1 MAKKKK
7 KSKFKKYLILTGG
20 FLVFGL
26 FMLMGASSASV
37 GTEGGRQESVVTAQT
52 SILEA
57 YLNNRSEE
65 QIALVESAQAE
76 LTARSGTSTK
86 GGDSYIETL
95 NPSLLHTEESSSSS
109 SESSTQSSH
118 AESSTTQ
125 NTEPLNVQ
133 WDGYFIGQMMTH
145 AGIEMSYWN
154 AAASTFATKLHQ
166 NGKFNMAEGYI
177 PREGDIVFWG
187 KKLRSLSD
195 GQTIK
200 ARHCGIVTK
209 VEMITDH
216 TLIKAMRITVIEG
229 DVEGRIVNGNYSHST
244 SYAEAYIYDLY
255 DTHGNNHHGS
265 AGSYEQIMGYGTVV
279 TDIEEVE
286 STTDTSDYEHLLYT
300 IDLQSTYEEA
310 AAREGES
317 S

>member
-7 KSKFKKYLILTGG
+7 KSKFKKYLILTCGG
-20 FLVFGL
+20 LAFGL
-26 FMLMGASSASV
+26 FMLMGASSATVS
-37 GTEGGRQESVVTAQT
+37 TEGGRQVSVASAQT
-52 SILEA
+52 SNLET
-57 YLNNRSEE
+57 YLNTRTEE
-65 QIALVESAQAE
+65 QIALVEAAQSE
-76 LTARSGTSTK
+76 LTTRGGADTK

-95 NPSLLHTEESSSSS
+95 NPTLLN
-109 SESSTQSSH
+109 
-118 AESSTTQ
+118 Q
-125 NTEPLNVQ
+125 NVSRTHNITPLNIQ
-133 WDGYFIGQMMTH
+133 WDSYFIGQVMTN
-145 AGIEMSYWN
+145 AGIDISDWN
-154 AAASTFATKLHQ
+154 AGASTFATKLHQ
-166 NGKFNMAEGYI
+166 NGKFNIAEGYI

-200 ARHCGIVTK
+200 VRHCGIVTK

-244 SYAEAYIYDLY
+244 SYVEAYIYDLY
-255 DTHGNNHHGS
+255 DTQGNNHHGS
-265 AGSYEQIMGYGTVV
+265 STSYEQIMGYGTVA
-279 TDIEEVE
+279 TDVEQVE
-286 STTDTSDYEHLLYT
+286 STTDTSDYEHLVYT

-317 S
+317 L

>member
-1 MAKKKK
+1 MAKKK
-7 KSKFKKYLILTGG
+7 KSKFKIYIILTIG
-20 FLVFGL
+20 FFGFAL
-26 FMLMGASSASV
+26 FMLMGASSATVS
-37 GTEGGRQESVVTAQT
+37 TEGGRQTSVAAAQESNLT
-52 SILEA
+52 A
-57 YLNNRSEE
+57 YLSSRSAE
-65 QIALVESAQAE
+65 QIALAEAAQAE
-76 LTARSGTSTK
+76 LTARGGTSTK

-95 NPSLLHTEESSSSS
+95 NPGLLHPE
-109 SESSTQSSH
+109 ESSTQSSQ
-118 AESSTTQ
+118 SSATQ

-133 WDGYFIGQMMTH
+133 WDSYFIGQMMTN
-145 AGIEMSYWN
+145 AGIEMSDWN
-154 AAASTFATKLHQ
+154 AGASTFATKLHQ
-166 NGKFNMAEGYI
+166 NGKFNIAEGYI

-209 VEMITDH
+209 VEIIADH

-244 SYAEAYIYDLY
+244 SYVEAYIYDLY
-255 DTHGNNHHGS
+255 DTQGNNHHGS
-265 AGSYEQIMGYGTVV
+265 SGSYEQIMGYGTVA
-279 TDIEEVE
+279 TDVEQVE
-286 STTDTSDYEHLLYT
+286 STTDTSDYEHLVYT
-300 IDLQSTYEEA
+300 IDLQTTYEEA

>member
-7 KSKFKKYLILTGG
+7 KSKFKIYLILTIG
-20 FLVFGL
+20 FFGFAL
-26 FMLMGASSASV
+26 FMLMGASSATVS
-37 GTEGGRQESVVTAQT
+37 TEGGRQVSVASAQT
-52 SILEA
+52 SNLET
-57 YLNNRSEE
+57 YLNTRTEE
-65 QIALVESAQAE
+65 QIALVEAAQSE
-76 LTARSGTSTK
+76 LTTRGGADTK

-95 NPSLLHTEESSSSS
+95 NPTLLN
-109 SESSTQSSH
+109 
-118 AESSTTQ
+118 Q
-125 NTEPLNVQ
+125 NVSRTHNITPLNIQ
-133 WDGYFIGQMMTH
+133 WDSYFIGQVMTN
-145 AGIEMSYWN
+145 AGIDISDWN
-154 AAASTFATKLHQ
+154 AGASTFATKLHQ
-166 NGKFNMAEGYI
+166 NGKFNIAEGYI
-177 PREGDIVFWG
+177 PREGDIIFWG

-244 SYAEAYIYDLY
+244 SYVEAYIYDLY
-255 DTHGNNHHGS
+255 DTQGNNHHGS
-265 AGSYEQIMGYGTVV
+265 SGAHEQIMGYGTVA
-279 TDIEEVE
+279 TDVEQVE
-286 STTDTSDYEHLLYT
+286 STTDTSDYEHLVYT
-300 IDLQSTYEEA
+300 IDLQTTYEEA

>member
-57 YLNNRSEE
+57 YLNNRTEE
-65 QIALVESAQAE
+65 QIALVEAAQAE
-76 LTARSGTSTK
+76 LTTRGGADTK

-95 NPSLLHTEESSSSS
+95 NPTLLN
-109 SESSTQSSH
+109 
-118 AESSTTQ
+118 Q
-125 NTEPLNVQ
+125 NVSRTHNITPLNIQ
-133 WDGYFIGQMMTH
+133 WDSYFIGQVMTN
-145 AGIEMSYWN
+145 AGIDISDWN
-154 AAASTFATKLHQ
+154 AGASTFATKLHQ
-166 NGKFNMAEGYI
+166 NGKFNIAEGYI

-216 TLIKAMRITVIEG
+216 TIIKAMRITVIEG
-229 DVEGRIVNGNYSHST
+229 DVEGRIKSGNYDHASA
-244 SYAEAYIYDLY
+244 YVEAYTYDLY

-265 AGSYEQIMGYGTVV
+265 AGSYEQIMGYGTVA

-286 STTDTSDYEHLLYT
+286 STTDTSDYEHLFYT

>member
-7 KSKFKKYLILTGG
+7 KSKFKKYLILTCGG
-20 FLVFGL
+20 LAFGL
-26 FMLMGASSASV
+26 FMLMGASSATVS
-37 GTEGGRQESVVTAQT
+37 TEGGRQVSVASAQT
-52 SILEA
+52 SNLET
-57 YLNNRSEE
+57 YLNTRTEE
-65 QIALVESAQAE
+65 QIALVEAAQSE
-76 LTARSGTSTK
+76 LTTRGGADTK

-95 NPSLLHTEESSSSS
+95 NPTLLN
-109 SESSTQSSH
+109 
-118 AESSTTQ
+118 Q
-125 NTEPLNVQ
+125 NVSRTHNITPLNIQ
-133 WDGYFIGQMMTH
+133 WDSYFIGQMMTN
-145 AGIEMSYWN
+145 AGIDMSDWN
-154 AAASTFATKLHQ
+154 AGASTFATKLHQ
-166 NGKFNMAEGYI
+166 NGKFNIAEGYI
-177 PREGDIVFWG
+177 PREGDIIFWG

-209 VEMITDH
+209 VEIIADH

-229 DVEGRIVNGNYSHST
+229 DVEGRIKNGNYDHASA
-244 SYAEAYIYDLY
+244 YVEAYTYDLY

>member
-7 KSKFKKYLILTGG
+7 KSKFKKYLILTCGG
-20 FLVFGL
+20 LAFGL
-26 FMLMGASSASV
+26 FMLMGASSATVS
-37 GTEGGRQESVVTAQT
+37 TEGGRQVSVVTAQT

-57 YLNNRSEE
+57 YLNNRTEE
-65 QIALVESAQAE
+65 QIALVEAAQSE
-76 LTARSGTSTK
+76 LTTRGGADTK

-95 NPSLLHTEESSSSS
+95 NPTLLN
-109 SESSTQSSH
+109 
-118 AESSTTQ
+118 Q
-125 NTEPLNVQ
+125 NVSRTHNITPLNIQ
-133 WDGYFIGQMMTH
+133 WDSYFIGQVMTN
-145 AGIEMSYWN
+145 AGIDISDWN
-154 AAASTFATKLHQ
+154 AGASTFATKLHQ
-166 NGKFNMAEGYI
+166 NGKFNIAEGYI
-177 PREGDIVFWG
+177 PREGDIIFWG

-216 TLIKAMRITVIEG
+216 TIIKAMRITVIEG

-244 SYAEAYIYDLY
+244 SCVEAYIYDLY
-255 DTHGNNHHGS
+255 DTQGNNHHGS
-265 AGSYEQIMGYGTVV
+265 SGAYEQIMGYGTVA
-279 TDIEEVE
+279 TDVEQVE
-286 STTDTSDYEHLLYT
+286 STTDTSDYEHLVYT

>member
-7 KSKFKKYLILTGG
+7 KSKFKKYLILTCGG
-20 FLVFGL
+20 LAFGL
-26 FMLMGASSASV
+26 FMLMGASSATVS
-37 GTEGGRQESVVTAQT
+37 TEGGRQVSVASAQT
-52 SILEA
+52 SNLET
-57 YLNNRSEE
+57 YLNTRTEE
-65 QIALVESAQAE
+65 QIALVEAAQAE
-76 LTARSGTSTK
+76 LTTRGGADTK

-95 NPSLLHTEESSSSS
+95 NPTLLN
-109 SESSTQSSH
+109 
-118 AESSTTQ
+118 Q
-125 NTEPLNVQ
+125 NVSRTHNITPLNIQ
-133 WDGYFIGQMMTH
+133 WDSYFIGQVMTN
-145 AGIEMSYWN
+145 AGIDISDWN
-154 AAASTFATKLHQ
+154 AGASTFATKLHQ
-166 NGKFNMAEGYI
+166 NGKFNIAEGYI
-177 PREGDIVFWG
+177 PREGDIIFWG

-244 SYAEAYIYDLY
+244 SYVEAYIYDLY
-255 DTHGNNHHGS
+255 DTQGNNHHGS
-265 AGSYEQIMGYGTVV
+265 SASYEQIMGYGTVA
-279 TDIEEVE
+279 TDVEQVE
-286 STTDTSDYEHLLYT
+286 STTDTSDYEHLVYT

-317 S
+317 L

>member
-7 KSKFKKYLILTGG
+7 KSKFKKYLILTCGG
-20 FLVFGL
+20 LAFGL
-26 FMLMGASSASV
+26 FMLMGASSATVS
-37 GTEGGRQESVVTAQT
+37 TEGGRQVSVASAQT
-52 SILEA
+52 SNLET
-57 YLNNRSEE
+57 YLTTRSEE
-65 QIALVESAQAE
+65 QIALVEAAQAE
-76 LTARSGTSTK
+76 LTTRGGADTK

-95 NPSLLHTEESSSSS
+95 NPTLLN
-109 SESSTQSSH
+109 
-118 AESSTTQ
+118 Q
-125 NTEPLNVQ
+125 NVSRTHKITPPNIQ
-133 WDGYFIGQMMTH
+133 WDSYFIGQVMTN
-145 AGIEMSYWN
+145 AGIDISDWN
-154 AAASTFATKLHQ
+154 AGASTFATKLHQ
-166 NGKFNMAEGYI
+166 NGKFNIAEGYI
-177 PREGDIVFWG
+177 PREGDIIFWG

-209 VEMITDH
+209 VEIIADH

-244 SYAEAYIYDLY
+244 SYVEAYIYDLY
-255 DTHGNNHHGS
+255 DTQGNNHHGS
-265 AGSYEQIMGYGTVV
+265 SGSYEQIMGYGTVA

-286 STTDTSDYEHLLYT
+286 STTDTSDYENLVYT
-300 IDLQSTYEEA
+300 IDLQTTYEEA

>member
-7 KSKFKKYLILTGG
+7 KSKFKKYLILTCGG
-20 FLVFGL
+20 LAFGL
-26 FMLMGASSASV
+26 FMLMGASSATVS
-37 GTEGGRQESVVTAQT
+37 TEGGRQVSVASAQT
-52 SILEA
+52 SNLET
-57 YLNNRSEE
+57 YLTTRSEE
-65 QIALVESAQAE
+65 QIALVEAAQAE
-76 LTARSGTSTK
+76 LTTRGGADTK

-95 NPSLLHTEESSSSS
+95 NPTLLN
-109 SESSTQSSH
+109 
-118 AESSTTQ
+118 Q
-125 NTEPLNVQ
+125 NVSRTHNITPLNIQ
-133 WDGYFIGQMMTH
+133 WDSYFIGQVMTN
-145 AGIEMSYWN
+145 AGIDISDWN
-154 AAASTFATKLHQ
+154 AGASTFATKLHQ
-166 NGKFNMAEGYI
+166 NGKFNIAEGYI

-244 SYAEAYIYDLY
+244 SYVEAYIYDLY
-255 DTHGNNHHGS
+255 DTQGNNHHGS
-265 AGSYEQIMGYGTVV
+265 SASYEQIMGYGTVA
-279 TDIEEVE
+279 TDVEQVE
-286 STTDTSDYEHLLYT
+286 STTDTSDYEHLVYT

-317 S
+317 L

>member
-65 QIALVESAQAE
+65 QIALVEAAQAE
-76 LTARSGTSTK
+76 LTARGGTSTK

-95 NPSLLHTEESSSSS
+95 NPTLLN
-109 SESSTQSSH
+109 
-118 AESSTTQ
+118 Q
-125 NTEPLNVQ
+125 NVSRTHNITPLNIQ
-133 WDGYFIGQMMTH
+133 WDSYFIGQVMTN
-145 AGIEMSYWN
+145 AGIDISDWN
-154 AAASTFATKLHQ
+154 AGASTFATKLHQ
-166 NGKFNMAEGYI
+166 NGKFNIAEGYI
-177 PREGDIVFWG
+177 PREGDIIFWG

-244 SYAEAYIYDLY
+244 SCVEAYTYDLY

-265 AGSYEQIMGYGTVV
+265 AGSYEQIMGYGTVA
-279 TDIEEVE
+279 TDVEQVE
-286 STTDTSDYEHLLYT
+286 STTDTSDYEHLVYT

>member
-7 KSKFKKYLILTGG
+7 KSKFKKYLILTCGG
-20 FLVFGL
+20 LAFGL
-26 FMLMGASSASV
+26 FMLMGASSATVS
-37 GTEGGRQESVVTAQT
+37 TEGGRQVSVASAQT
-52 SILEA
+52 SNLET
-57 YLNNRSEE
+57 YLNTRTEE
-65 QIALVESAQAE
+65 QIALIEAAQAE
-76 LTARSGTSTK
+76 LTTRGGADTK

-95 NPSLLHTEESSSSS
+95 NPTLLN
-109 SESSTQSSH
+109 
-118 AESSTTQ
+118 Q
-125 NTEPLNVQ
+125 NVSRTHNITPLNIQ
-133 WDGYFIGQMMTH
+133 WDSYFIGQVMTN
-145 AGIEMSYWN
+145 AGIDISDWN
-154 AAASTFATKLHQ
+154 AGASTFATKLHQ
-166 NGKFNMAEGYI
+166 NGKFNIAEGYI
-177 PREGDIVFWG
+177 PREGDIIFWG

-244 SYAEAYIYDLY
+244 SYVEAYIYDLY
-255 DTHGNNHHGS
+255 DAQGNNHHGS
-265 AGSYEQIMGYGTVV
+265 SGSYEQIMGYGTVA
-279 TDIEEVE
+279 TDVEQVE
-286 STTDTSDYEHLLYT
+286 STTDTSDYEHLVYT

-317 S
+317 L

>member
-7 KSKFKKYLILTGG
+7 KSKFKKYLILTCGG
-20 FLVFGL
+20 LAFGL
-26 FMLMGASSASV
+26 FMLMGASSATVS
-37 GTEGGRQESVVTAQT
+37 TEGGRQVSVVTAQT

-57 YLNNRSEE
+57 YLNNRTEE
-65 QIALVESAQAE
+65 QIALVEAAQAE
-76 LTARSGTSTK
+76 LTTRGGADTK

-95 NPSLLHTEESSSSS
+95 NPTLLN
-109 SESSTQSSH
+109 
-118 AESSTTQ
+118 Q
-125 NTEPLNVQ
+125 NVSRTHNITPLNIQ
-133 WDGYFIGQMMTH
+133 WDSYFIGQVMTN
-145 AGIEMSYWN
+145 AGIDISDWN
-154 AAASTFATKLHQ
+154 AGASTFATKLHQ
-166 NGKFNMAEGYI
+166 NGKFNIAEGYI
-177 PREGDIVFWG
+177 PREGDIIFWG

-244 SYAEAYIYDLY
+244 SYVEAYIYDLY
-255 DTHGNNHHGS
+255 DTQENNHHGS
-265 AGSYEQIMGYGTVV
+265 SGLYEQIMGYGTVA
-279 TDIEEVE
+279 TDVEQVE
-286 STTDTSDYEHLLYT
+286 STTDTSDYEHLVYT

-310 AAREGES
+310 AARKGES

>member
-7 KSKFKKYLILTGG
+7 KSKFKKYLILTCGG
-20 FLVFGL
+20 LAFGL
-26 FMLMGASSASV
+26 FMLMGASSATVS
-37 GTEGGRQESVVTAQT
+37 TEGGRQVSVASAQT
-52 SILEA
+52 SNLET
-57 YLNNRSEE
+57 YLNTRTEE
-65 QIALVESAQAE
+65 QIALVEAAQSE
-76 LTARSGTSTK
+76 LTTRGGADTK

-95 NPSLLHTEESSSSS
+95 NPTLLN
-109 SESSTQSSH
+109 
-118 AESSTTQ
+118 Q
-125 NTEPLNVQ
+125 NVSRTHNITPLNIQ
-133 WDGYFIGQMMTH
+133 WDSYFIGQVMTN
-145 AGIEMSYWN
+145 AGIDISDWN
-154 AAASTFATKLHQ
+154 AGASTFATKLHQ
-166 NGKFNMAEGYI
+166 NGKFNIAEGYI

-244 SYAEAYIYDLY
+244 SYVEAYIYDLY
-255 DTHGNNHHGS
+255 DTQGNNHHGS
-265 AGSYEQIMGYGTVV
+265 SGLYEQIMGYGTVA
-279 TDIEEVE
+279 TDVEQVE
-286 STTDTSDYEHLLYT
+286 STTDTSDYEHLFYT

>member
-7 KSKFKKYLILTGG
+7 KSKFKKYLILTCGG
-20 FLVFGL
+20 LAFGL
-26 FMLMGASSASV
+26 FMLMGASSATVS
-37 GTEGGRQESVVTAQT
+37 TEGGRQVSVASAQT
-52 SILEA
+52 SNLET
-57 YLNNRSEE
+57 YLTTRSEE
-65 QIALVESAQAE
+65 QIALVEAAQSE
-76 LTARSGTSTK
+76 LTTRGGADTK

-95 NPSLLHTEESSSSS
+95 NPTLLN
-109 SESSTQSSH
+109 
-118 AESSTTQ
+118 Q
-125 NTEPLNVQ
+125 NVSRTHNITPLNIQ
-133 WDGYFIGQMMTH
+133 WDSYFIGQVMTN
-145 AGIEMSYWN
+145 AGIDISDWN
-154 AAASTFATKLHQ
+154 AGASTFATKLHQ
-166 NGKFNMAEGYI
+166 NGKFNIAEGYI
-177 PREGDIVFWG
+177 PREGDIIFWG

-244 SYAEAYIYDLY
+244 SYVEAYIYDLY

-265 AGSYEQIMGYGTVV
+265 SASYEQIMGYGTVA
-279 TDIEEVE
+279 TDVEQVE
-286 STTDTSDYEHLLYT
+286 STTDTSDYEHLVYT

>member
-7 KSKFKKYLILTGG
+7 KSKFKIYLILTIG
-20 FLVFGL
+20 FFGFAL
-26 FMLMGASSASV
+26 FMLMGASSATVS
-37 GTEGGRQESVVTAQT
+37 TEGGRQVSVASAQT
-52 SILEA
+52 SNLET
-57 YLNNRSEE
+57 YLNTRTEE
-65 QIALVESAQAE
+65 QIALVEAAQAE
-76 LTARSGTSTK
+76 LTTRGGADTK

-95 NPSLLHTEESSSSS
+95 NPTLLN
-109 SESSTQSSH
+109 
-118 AESSTTQ
+118 Q
-125 NTEPLNVQ
+125 NVSRTHNITPLNIQ
-133 WDGYFIGQMMTH
+133 WDSYFIGQMMTN
-145 AGIEMSYWN
+145 AGIDMSDWN
-154 AAASTFATKLHQ
+154 AGASTFATKLHQ
-166 NGKFNMAEGYI
+166 NGKFNIAEGYI
-177 PREGDIVFWG
+177 PREGDIIFWG

-216 TLIKAMRITVIEG
+216 TIIKAMRITVIEG

-244 SYAEAYIYDLY
+244 SCVEAYIYDLY
-255 DTHGNNHHGS
+255 DTQGNNHHGS
-265 AGSYEQIMGYGTVV
+265 SGLYEQIMGYGTVA
-279 TDIEEVE
+279 TDVEQVE
-286 STTDTSDYEHLLYT
+286 STTDTSDYEHLVYT

>member
-7 KSKFKKYLILTGG
+7 KSKFKIYLILTIG
-20 FLVFGL
+20 FFGFAL
-26 FMLMGASSASV
+26 FMLMGASSATVS
-37 GTEGGRQESVVTAQT
+37 TEGGRQVSVASAQT
-52 SILEA
+52 SNLET
-57 YLNNRSEE
+57 YLNTRTEE
-65 QIALVESAQAE
+65 QIALVEAAQAE
-76 LTARSGTSTK
+76 LTTRGGADTK

-95 NPSLLHTEESSSSS
+95 NPTLLN
-109 SESSTQSSH
+109 
-118 AESSTTQ
+118 Q
-125 NTEPLNVQ
+125 NVSRTHNITPLNIQ
-133 WDGYFIGQMMTH
+133 WDSYFIGQVMTN
-145 AGIEMSYWN
+145 AGIDISDWN
-154 AAASTFATKLHQ
+154 AGASTFATKLHQ
-166 NGKFNMAEGYI
+166 NGKFNIAEGYI
-177 PREGDIVFWG
+177 PREGDIIFWG

-244 SYAEAYIYDLY
+244 SYVEAYIYDLY
-255 DTHGNNHHGS
+255 DTQGNNHHGS
-265 AGSYEQIMGYGTVV
+265 SGAYEQIMGYGTVA
-279 TDIEEVE
+279 TDVEQVE
-286 STTDTSDYEHLLYT
+286 STTDTSDYEHLVYT

-317 S
+317 L

>member
-7 KSKFKKYLILTGG
+7 KSKFKKYLILTCGG
-20 FLVFGL
+20 LAFGL
-26 FMLMGASSASV
+26 FMLMGASSATVS
-37 GTEGGRQESVVTAQT
+37 TEGGRQVSVASAQT
-52 SILEA
+52 SNLET
-57 YLNNRSEE
+57 YLNTRTEE
-65 QIALVESAQAE
+65 QIALVEAAQSE
-76 LTARSGTSTK
+76 LTTRGGADTK

-95 NPSLLHTEESSSSS
+95 NPTLLN
-109 SESSTQSSH
+109 
-118 AESSTTQ
+118 Q
-125 NTEPLNVQ
+125 NVSRTHNITPLNIQ
-133 WDGYFIGQMMTH
+133 WDSYFIGQVMTN
-145 AGIEMSYWN
+145 AGIDMSDWN
-154 AAASTFATKLHQ
+154 AGASTFATKLHQ
-166 NGKFNMAEGYI
+166 NGKFNIAEGYI

-216 TLIKAMRITVIEG
+216 TIIKAMRITVIEG

-244 SYAEAYIYDLY
+244 SYVEAYIYDLY
-255 DTHGNNHHGS
+255 DTQGNNHHGS
-265 AGSYEQIMGYGTVV
+265 SGAYEQIMGYGTVA
-279 TDIEEVE
+279 TDVEQVE
-286 STTDTSDYEHLLYT
+286 STTDTSDYEHLVYT

-317 S
+317 L

>member
-76 LTARSGTSTK
+76 LTTRGGADTK

-95 NPSLLHTEESSSSS
+95 NPTLLN
-109 SESSTQSSH
+109 
-118 AESSTTQ
+118 Q
-125 NTEPLNVQ
+125 NVSRTHNIQ
-133 WDGYFIGQMMTH
+133 WDSYFIGQVMTN
-145 AGIEMSYWN
+145 AGIDISDWN
-154 AAASTFATKLHQ
+154 AGASTFATKLHQ
-166 NGKFNMAEGYI
+166 NGKFNIAEGYI
-177 PREGDIVFWG
+177 PREGDIIFWG

-216 TLIKAMRITVIEG
+216 TIIKAMRITVIEG

-244 SYAEAYIYDLY
+244 SCVEAYIYDLY
-255 DTHGNNHHGS
+255 DTQGNNHHGS
-265 AGSYEQIMGYGTVV
+265 SGAYEQIMGYGTVA
-279 TDIEEVE
+279 TDVEQVE
-286 STTDTSDYEHLLYT
+286 STTDTSDYEHLVYT

>member
-7 KSKFKKYLILTGG
+7 KSKFKKYLILTCGG
-20 FLVFGL
+20 LAFGL
-26 FMLMGASSASV
+26 FMLMGASSATVS
-37 GTEGGRQESVVTAQT
+37 TEGGRQVSVVTAQT

-57 YLNNRSEE
+57 YLNNRTEE
-65 QIALVESAQAE
+65 QIALVEAAQTE
-76 LTARSGTSTK
+76 LTTRGGADTK

-95 NPSLLHTEESSSSS
+95 NPTLLN
-109 SESSTQSSH
+109 
-118 AESSTTQ
+118 Q
-125 NTEPLNVQ
+125 NVSRTHNITPLNIQ
-133 WDGYFIGQMMTH
+133 WDSYFIGQMMTN
-145 AGIEMSYWN
+145 AGIDMSDWN
-154 AAASTFATKLHQ
+154 AGASTFATKLHQ
-166 NGKFNMAEGYI
+166 NGKFNIAEGYI
-177 PREGDIVFWG
+177 PREGDIIFWG

-200 ARHCGIVTK
+200 ARHCCIVTK

-244 SYAEAYIYDLY
+244 SYVEAYIYDLY
-255 DTHGNNHHGS
+255 DTQENNHHGS
-265 AGSYEQIMGYGTVV
+265 SGSYEQIMGYGTVA
-279 TDIEEVE
+279 TDVEQVE
-286 STTDTSDYEHLLYT
+286 STTDTSDYEHLVYT
-300 IDLQSTYEEA
+300 IDLQTTYEEA

>member
-7 KSKFKKYLILTGG
+7 KSKFKKYLILTCGG
-20 FLVFGL
+20 LAFGL
-26 FMLMGASSASV
+26 FMLMGASSATVS
-37 GTEGGRQESVVTAQT
+37 TEGGRQVSVASAQT
-52 SILEA
+52 SNLET
-57 YLNNRSEE
+57 YLNTRTEE
-65 QIALVESAQAE
+65 QIALVEAAQSE
-76 LTARSGTSTK
+76 LTTRGGADTK

-95 NPSLLHTEESSSSS
+95 NPTLLN
-109 SESSTQSSH
+109 
-118 AESSTTQ
+118 Q
-125 NTEPLNVQ
+125 NVSRTHKITPPNIQ
-133 WDGYFIGQMMTH
+133 WDSYFIGQVMTN
-145 AGIEMSYWN
+145 AGIDISDWN
-154 AAASTFATKLHQ
+154 AGASTFATKLHQ
-166 NGKFNMAEGYI
+166 NGKFNIAEGYI
-177 PREGDIVFWG
+177 PREGDIIFWG

-244 SYAEAYIYDLY
+244 SYVEAYIYDLY
-255 DTHGNNHHGS
+255 DAQGNNHHGS
-265 AGSYEQIMGYGTVV
+265 SGSYEQIMGYGTVA
-279 TDIEEVE
+279 TDVEQVE
-286 STTDTSDYEHLLYT
+286 STTDTSDYEHLVYT

-317 S
+317 L

>member
-65 QIALVESAQAE
+65 QIALVEAAQAE

-95 NPSLLHTEESSSSS
+95 NPTLLN
-109 SESSTQSSH
+109 
-118 AESSTTQ
+118 Q
-125 NTEPLNVQ
+125 NVSRTHNITPLNIQ
-133 WDGYFIGQMMTH
+133 WDSYFIGQMMTN
-145 AGIEMSYWN
+145 AGIDISDWN
-154 AAASTFATKLHQ
+154 AGASTFATKLHQ
-166 NGKFNMAEGYI
+166 NGKFNIAEGYI

-216 TLIKAMRITVIEG
+216 TYV
-229 DVEGRIVNGNYSHST
+229 
-244 SYAEAYIYDLY
+244 EAYIYDLY
-255 DTHGNNHHGS
+255 DTQGNNHHGS
-265 AGSYEQIMGYGTVV
+265 SGAYEQSMGYGTVA
-279 TDIEEVE
+279 TDVEQVE
-286 STTDTSDYEHLLYT
+286 STTDTSDYEHLVYT

-317 S
+317 L

>member
-7 KSKFKKYLILTGG
+7 KSKFKKYLILTCGG
-20 FLVFGL
+20 LAFGL
-26 FMLMGASSASV
+26 FMLMGASSATVS
-37 GTEGGRQESVVTAQT
+37 TEGGRQVSVVTAQT

-57 YLNNRSEE
+57 YLNNRTEE
-65 QIALVESAQAE
+65 QIALVEAAQAE
-76 LTARSGTSTK
+76 LTTRGGADTK

-95 NPSLLHTEESSSSS
+95 NPTLLN
-109 SESSTQSSH
+109 
-118 AESSTTQ
+118 Q
-125 NTEPLNVQ
+125 NVSRTHNITPLNIQ
-133 WDGYFIGQMMTH
+133 WDSYFIGQVMTN
-145 AGIEMSYWN
+145 AGIDISDWN
-154 AAASTFATKLHQ
+154 AGASTFATKLHQ
-166 NGKFNMAEGYI
+166 NGKFNIAEGYI

-244 SYAEAYIYDLY
+244 SYVEAYIYDLY
-255 DTHGNNHHGS
+255 DTQGNNHHGS
-265 AGSYEQIMGYGTVV
+265 SASYEQIMGYGTVA
-279 TDIEEVE
+279 TDVEQVE
-286 STTDTSDYEHLLYT
+286 STTDTSDYEHLVYT
-300 IDLQSTYEEA
+300 IDLQTTYEEA

>member
-7 KSKFKKYLILTGG
+7 KSKFKIYLILTIG
-20 FLVFGL
+20 FFGFAL
-26 FMLMGASSASV
+26 FMLMGASSATVS
-37 GTEGGRQESVVTAQT
+37 TEGGRQVSVASAQT
-52 SILEA
+52 SNLET
-57 YLNNRSEE
+57 YLNTRTEE
-65 QIALVESAQAE
+65 QIALVEAAQSE
-76 LTARSGTSTK
+76 LTTRGGADTK

-95 NPSLLHTEESSSSS
+95 NPTLLN
-109 SESSTQSSH
+109 
-118 AESSTTQ
+118 Q
-125 NTEPLNVQ
+125 NVSRTHNITPLNIQ
-133 WDGYFIGQMMTH
+133 WDSYFIGQVMTN
-145 AGIEMSYWN
+145 AGIDISDWN
-154 AAASTFATKLHQ
+154 AGASTFATKLHQ
-166 NGKFNMAEGYI
+166 NGKFNIAEGYI
-177 PREGDIVFWG
+177 PREGDIIFWG

-216 TLIKAMRITVIEG
+216 TIIKAMRITVIEG

-244 SYAEAYIYDLY
+244 SCVEAYIYDLY
-255 DTHGNNHHGS
+255 DTQGNNHHGS
-265 AGSYEQIMGYGTVV
+265 SGAYEQIMGYGTVA
-279 TDIEEVE
+279 TDVEQVE
-286 STTDTSDYEHLLYT
+286 STTDTSDYEHLVYT

>member
-7 KSKFKKYLILTGG
+7 KSKFKKYLILTCGG
-20 FLVFGL
+20 LAFGL
-26 FMLMGASSASV
+26 FMLMGASSATVS
-37 GTEGGRQESVVTAQT
+37 TEGGRQVSVASAQT
-52 SILEA
+52 SNLET
-57 YLNNRSEE
+57 YLNTRTEE
-65 QIALVESAQAE
+65 QIALIEAAQAE
-76 LTARSGTSTK
+76 LTTRGGADTK

-95 NPSLLHTEESSSSS
+95 NPTLLN
-109 SESSTQSSH
+109 
-118 AESSTTQ
+118 Q
-125 NTEPLNVQ
+125 NVSRTHNITPLNIQ
-133 WDGYFIGQMMTH
+133 WDSYFIGQVMTN
-145 AGIEMSYWN
+145 AGIDISDWN
-154 AAASTFATKLHQ
+154 AGASTFATKLHQ
-166 NGKFNMAEGYI
+166 NGKFNIAEGYI
-177 PREGDIVFWG
+177 PREGDIIFWG

-244 SYAEAYIYDLY
+244 SYVEAYIYDLY
-255 DTHGNNHHGS
+255 DTQGNNHHGS
-265 AGSYEQIMGYGTVV
+265 SASYEQIMGYGTVA
-279 TDIEEVE
+279 TDVEQVE
-286 STTDTSDYEHLLYT
+286 STTDTSDYEHLVYT

-317 S
+317 L

>member
-7 KSKFKKYLILTGG
+7 KSKFKKYLILTCGG
-20 FLVFGL
+20 LAFGL
-26 FMLMGASSASV
+26 FMLMGASSATVS
-37 GTEGGRQESVVTAQT
+37 TEGGRQVSVASAQT
-52 SILEA
+52 SNLET
-57 YLNNRSEE
+57 YLTTRSEE
-65 QIALVESAQAE
+65 QIALVEAAQSE
-76 LTARSGTSTK
+76 LTTRGGADTK

-95 NPSLLHTEESSSSS
+95 NPTLLN
-109 SESSTQSSH
+109 
-118 AESSTTQ
+118 Q
-125 NTEPLNVQ
+125 NVSRTHNITPLNIQ
-133 WDGYFIGQMMTH
+133 WDSYFIGQVMTN
-145 AGIEMSYWN
+145 AGIDISDWN
-154 AAASTFATKLHQ
+154 AGASTFATKLHQ
-166 NGKFNMAEGYI
+166 NGKFNIAEDYI
-177 PREGDIVFWG
+177 PREGDIIFWG

-244 SYAEAYIYDLY
+244 SYVEAYIYDLY
-255 DTHGNNHHGS
+255 DTQGNNHHGS
-265 AGSYEQIMGYGTVV
+265 SGAYEQIMGYGTVA
-279 TDIEEVE
+279 TDVEQVE
-286 STTDTSDYEHLLYT
+286 STTDTSDYEHLVYT

>member
-65 QIALVESAQAE
+65 QIALVEAAQAE
-76 LTARSGTSTK
+76 LTARGGTSTK

-95 NPSLLHTEESSSSS
+95 NPTLLN
-109 SESSTQSSH
+109 
-118 AESSTTQ
+118 Q
-125 NTEPLNVQ
+125 NVSRTHNITPLNIQ
-133 WDGYFIGQMMTH
+133 WDSYFIGQMMTN
-145 AGIEMSYWN
+145 AGIDISDWN
-154 AAASTFATKLHQ
+154 AGASTFATKLHQ
-166 NGKFNMAEGYI
+166 NGKFNIAEGYI

-229 DVEGRIVNGNYSHST
+229 DVEGRIKSGNYDHASA
-244 SYAEAYIYDLY
+244 YVEAYTYDLY

-265 AGSYEQIMGYGTVV
+265 AGSYEQIMGYGTVA

-286 STTDTSDYEHLLYT
+286 STTDTSDYEHLFYT

>member
-7 KSKFKKYLILTGG
+7 KSKFKKYLILTCGG
-20 FLVFGL
+20 LAFGL
-26 FMLMGASSASV
+26 FMLMGASSATVS
-37 GTEGGRQESVVTAQT
+37 TEGGRQVSVASAQT
-52 SILEA
+52 SNLET
-57 YLNNRSEE
+57 YLNTRTEE
-65 QIALVESAQAE
+65 QIALVEAAQSE
-76 LTARSGTSTK
+76 LTTRGGADTK

-95 NPSLLHTEESSSSS
+95 NPTLLN
-109 SESSTQSSH
+109 
-118 AESSTTQ
+118 Q
-125 NTEPLNVQ
+125 NVSRTHNITPLNIQ
-133 WDGYFIGQMMTH
+133 WDSYFIGQVMTN
-145 AGIEMSYWN
+145 AGIDISDWN
-154 AAASTFATKLHQ
+154 AGASTFATKLHQ
-166 NGKFNMAEGYI
+166 NGKFNIAEGYI

-216 TLIKAMRITVIEG
+216 TIIKAMRITIIEG

-244 SYAEAYIYDLY
+244 SYVEAYIYDLY
-255 DTHGNNHHGS
+255 DTQGNNHHGS
-265 AGSYEQIMGYGTVV
+265 STSYEQIMGYGTVA
-279 TDIEEVE
+279 TDVEQVE
-286 STTDTSDYEHLLYT
+286 STTDTSDYEHLVYT

-317 S
+317 L